1 MTQDQLRAAIETLGT
16 SQAALARLVG
26 VNPRTMR
33 RWIAGDS
40 PIPRTAAIL
49 IRTKV
54 AAIPKINC
62 ASCNFSVDR

>member
-1 MTQDQLRAAIETLGT
+1 MTPDQLRAAIETLGT
-16 SQAALARLVG
+16 NQAALARAVG

-49 IRTKV
+49 VRTKV
-54 AAIPKINC
+54 AAIPKIKC
-62 ASCNFSVDR
+62 A

>member
-1 MTQDQLRAAIETLGT
+1 MKINQLREAITALGT
-16 SQAALARLVG
+16 NQAALARMVG

>member
-54 AAIPKINC
+54 AAIPKIKC
-62 ASCNFSVDR
+62 A

>member
-62 ASCNFSVDR
+62 A

>member
-1 MTQDQLRAAIETLGT
+1 MTTNQLREAITALGT
-16 SQAALARLVG
+16 NQAALARLVG

-49 IRTKV
+49 IQTKM
-54 AAIPKINC
+54 AAILRP
-62 ASCNFSVDR
+62 

>member
-1 MTQDQLRAAIETLGT
+1 MNTNQLREAIT
-16 SQAALARLVG
+16 ALATNQAELARMVG

-54 AAIPKINC
+54 ATIPKIKC
-62 ASCNFSVDR
+62 A